1 MAEPGKQLA
10 RHSETTRTGL
20 PGAQATVA
28 EDGEQ
33 FRRVVEALV
42 AQFQGAAGSRLLA
55 RRGAS
60 VVRTPE
66 LSARQLVCE

>member
-1 MAEPGKQLA
+1 MIQPAGGRADL
-10 RHSETTRTGL
+10 RSTRRLFVT
-20 PGAQATVA
+20 QATVA
-28 EDGEQ
+28 EDEEQ

-60 VVRTPE
+60 VVRTLD
-66 LSARQLVCE
+66 LSARQLVCD

>member
-1 MAEPGKQLA
+1 MPGGRA
-10 RHSETTRTGL
+10 A
-20 PGAQATVA
+20 GAQATLA
-28 EDGEQ
+28 EDEEQ

-60 VVRTPE
+60 VVRTLD
-66 LSARQLVCE
+66 LSARQLVCD